1 MNWVLSQ
8 VLFVGVAVVVGSF
21 LGALVGDTQGHP
33 AMGAVTGVLLIEC
46 LAFAVD
52 ARRARRLMKWLRKD
66 GEGPPPPLGGLWG
79 EIVYRVERS
88 RARRDRALAAE
99 QQRLSGF
106 LSAIEASPNGVMLLD
121 EGDHI
126 TWCNAVA
133 ADHLGLDPRRDQGQ
147 PVTNLVRSPAFVA
160 YLQGGDWV
168 QPVQLGM
175 PGREGTLQ
183 LLVRNYNQGQKL
195 MVTQDMT
202 ERQRTD
208 AMRRDLVAN
217 VSHEIRSPLT
227 VLVGFIETLQSL
239 DLDEVERARMLSLM
253 QQQAERMQV
262 LLADLLTL
270 AQLEGSPRPPIDR
283 WEPLPEMMR
292 RVAADAQAL
301 SAGRHAIEL
310 VEGDRLDLAG
320 TGAELFSAVTN
331 LATNAVR
338 YTPDG
343 GRIRLSWQLRPDGR
357 IEIEVADTGIGIAR
371 EHLPRL
377 TERFYRVDSSRSRE
391 TGGTGLGLA
400 IVKHVAQRHGGTLE
414 VESTLGAG
422 SRFRIVLPAARVR
435 LADVHEAAT

>member
-33 AMGAVTGVLLIEC
+33 ALGAVTGVLLIEC
-46 LAFAVD
+46 LAFVVD
-52 ARRARRLMKWLRKD
+52 ARRARGLMKWLRND
-66 GEGPPPPLGGLWG
+66 GEGPAPVLHGLWG
-79 EIVYRVERS
+79 EIVYRIERS

-175 PGREGTLQ
+175 PGRDGTLQ

-195 MVTQDMT
+195 MVTQDIT

-227 VLVGFIETLQSL
+227 VLSGFIETLQSL
-239 DLDEVERARMLSLM
+239 DLGEAERARMLTLM

-301 SAGRHAIEL
+301 SGGKHAIEL
-310 VEGDRLDLAG
+310 VEGDKVDLAG

-343 GRIRLSWQLRPDGR
+343 GRIRLSWQLKPDGR
-357 IEIEVADTGIGIAR
+357 VAIEVTDTGIGIAR
-371 EHLPRL
+371 EHIPRL

-414 VESTLGAG
+414 VESTLGEG

-435 LADVHEAAT
+435 QPHEQAAEA